1 MNTESPPL
9 NAAEIGE
16 RLRRARDNAQVTQAS
31 AAAAIEVARTTI
43 IAIEQG
49 TRKPRLAELQKLAF
63 LYGTS
68 VNALLR
74 SEAVQVDLVPRFR
87 RDHDAGGEVADAA
100 ALLNNLVKAEVELE
114 NLLGVQRL
122 RNDPPE
128 RPLLPGDVY
137 AQAERDAQDLRQWLG
152 LGSGP
157 IRDMV
162 SLLELELGLR
172 VYVRHLSGK
181 VSGLYAFDERVGG
194 CILLNASHKKYRRA
208 QTGAHE
214 LGHYISARAAPDALL
229 EGGEENSR
237 EERYAVMFAR
247 AFLTPARAVALK
259 FRDITA
265 GSNQLN
271 RRHVIL
277 LAGFFGVS
285 REAMVRRLEE
295 LKLVRGGSW
304 DWFVAN
310 GGITDEQVRDVLG
323 DAAFLDQEKVD
334 AARPVSARMGVL
346 ASEAWRRDFL
356 SEGQLANLLQIDRV
370 EARDLIDTY
379 ETEGGAASGALDLP
393 S

>member
-1 MNTESPPL
+1 MSTETPHL
-9 NAAEIGE
+9 NAIEIGE
-16 RLRRARDNAQVTQAS
+16 RLRRARDSAQITQAS
-31 AAAAIEVARTTI
+31 AAAAIDVARTTLV
-43 IAIEQG
+43 AIEQG
-49 TRKPRLAELQKLAF
+49 TRKPRLAELQELAF

-74 SEAVQVDLVPRFR
+74 NEAVQVDLVPRFR
-87 RDHDAGGEVADAA
+87 RDHDADGEVAEAA

-114 NLLGVQRL
+114 DLLGVQRL

-128 RPLLPGDVY
+128 RPLLPGDVQ
-137 AQAERDAQDLRQWLG
+137 AQAERDAQELRQWLG

-172 VYVRHLSGK
+172 VYVRRLPGK

-194 CILLNASHKKYRRA
+194 CILLNAAHKKYRRA

-229 EGGEENSR
+229 EGEEENSR
-237 EERYAVMFAR
+237 QERYAVMFAR

-265 GSNQLN
+265 GSKQLN

-310 GGITDEQVRDVLG
+310 GGISDEQVLEVLG
-323 DAAFLDQEKVD
+323 DAAFLDQEKID

-356 SEGQLANLLQIDRV
+356 SEGQLSNLLQIDRV

-379 ETEGGAASGALDLP
+379 ESEGGAASGALDLP

>member
-1 MNTESPPL
+1 MSINSSHL

-31 AAAAIEVARTTI
+31 AAEAIGVARTTI

-49 TRKPRLAELQKLAF
+49 TRKPRLVELQKLAF

-68 VNALLR
+68 INTLLR
-74 SEAVQVDLVPRFR
+74 NEAVQIDLVPRFR
-87 RDHDAGGEVADAA
+87 HDHDAGSEVAEAA

-114 NLLGVQRL
+114 NLLGVRRL

-157 IRDMV
+157 IQDMV

-172 VYVRHLSGK
+172 VYVRRLPAK
-181 VSGLYAFDERVGG
+181 VSGLYAFDERVGC

-208 QTGAHE
+208 QTAAHE
-214 LGHYISARAAPDALL
+214 LGHFISARSAPDALL
-229 EGGEENSR
+229 EGDDKNSR
-237 EERYAVMFAR
+237 EERYAMVFAR
-247 AFLTPARAVALK
+247 AFLTPARAVTLK

-295 LKLVRGGSW
+295 LKLVRAGSW
-304 DWFVAN
+304 DWFIAN

-323 DAAFLDQEKVD
+323 DTAFLDQEKID

-379 ETEGGAASGALDLP
+379 ETEGGAANGALDLP

>member
-1 MNTESPPL
+1 MDHAHLT
-9 NAAEIGE
+9 AAEIGE
-16 RLRRARDNAQVTQAS
+16 RLRRAREHAQVTQA
-31 AAAAIEVARTTI
+31 AAASAIDVARTTI
-43 IAIEQG
+43 VAIEQG
-49 TRKPRLAELQKLAF
+49 SRKPRVAELQKLAF

-68 VNALLR
+68 LNLLLR
-74 SEAVQVDLVPRFR
+74 NEAVQVDLVPRFR
-87 RDHDAGGEVADAA
+87 RDQVSDAEIGAA
-100 ALLNNLVKAEVELE
+100 ADLLNNLVRAEAELE
-114 NLLGVQRL
+114 NLLGVHRH

-128 RPLLPGDVY
+128 RPLLPGDVL
-137 AQAERDAQDLRQWLG
+137 AQAERDAQELRQWLG

-157 IRDMV
+157 VQDIV

-172 VYVRHLSGK
+172 VYVRRLPAK

-208 QTGAHE
+208 QTAAHE
-214 LGHYISARAAPDALL
+214 LGHFISARNTPDALL
-229 EGGEENSR
+229 EGGDENSR
-237 EERYAVMFAR
+237 EERYAAMFAR

-259 FRDITA
+259 FGDITA
-265 GSNQLN
+265 GTNQLN

-295 LKLVRGGSW
+295 LRLARRGSW

-310 GGITDEQVRDVLG
+310 GGITDDQVRTVLG
-323 DAAFLDQEKVD
+323 DNAFIDQERID
-334 AARPVSARMGVL
+334 AASPVSARMGVL

-370 EARDLIDTY
+370 ETRDLIDAY
-379 ETEGGAASGALDLP
+379 EAEGGAAGGALDLP

>member
-1 MNTESPPL
+1 MSIDYSRLTP
-9 NAAEIGE
+9 AEIGD
-16 RLRRARDNAQVTQAS
+16 RLRSAREQAQVTQAS
-31 AAAAIEVARTTI
+31 AAGAIEVARTTLV
-43 IAIEQG
+43 AIEQG
-49 TRKPRLAELQKLAF
+49 SRKPRIAELQKLAY

-68 VNALLR
+68 VNALFR
-74 SEAVQVDLVPRFR
+74 NEAVQVDLVPRFR
-87 RDHDAGGEVADAA
+87 RDHDADSEVSEAA
-100 ALLNNLVKAEVELE
+100 ALLNNLVRAEVELE
-114 NLLGVQRL
+114 NLLGVRRH

-128 RPLLPGDVY
+128 RPLLLGDVH
-137 AQAERDAQDLRQWLG
+137 AQAEHDAQDLRQWLG

-157 IRDMV
+157 VQDIV

-172 VYVRHLSGK
+172 VYVRRLPGK

-194 CILLNASHKKYRRA
+194 CVLLNASHKKYRRS
-208 QTGAHE
+208 QTAAHE
-214 LGHYISARAAPDALL
+214 LGHFISARGVTDALL
-229 EGGEENSR
+229 EGDDENSR
-237 EERYAVMFAR
+237 EERYAMVFAR

-259 FRDITA
+259 FNDITA

-277 LAGFFGVS
+277 LADFFGVS

-295 LKLVRGGSW
+295 LKLVRRGSW
-304 DWFVAN
+304 DWFTSN
-310 GGITDEQVRDVLG
+310 GGISDEQVRDVLG
-323 DAAFLDQEKVD
+323 EAAFVDQEKVD
-334 AARPVSARMGVL
+334 AARPVSVRMGVL

-379 ETEGGAASGALDLP
+379 EAEGGDAGGALDLP

>member
-1 MNTESPPL
+1 MSTEGSTL
-9 NAAEIGE
+9 TAAEIGD
-16 RLRRARDNAQVTQAS
+16 RLKRARDAAQVTQAS

-49 TRKPRLAELQKLAF
+49 TRKPRLVELQKLAF

-68 VNALLR
+68 VNSILR
-74 SEAVQVDLVPRFR
+74 NEAVQVDLVPRFR
-87 RDHDAGGEVADAA
+87 RDHDANGEVAEAA

-128 RPLLPGDVY
+128 RPLLPGDVT

-152 LGSGP
+152 LGTGP
-157 IRDMV
+157 VRDMM

-172 VYVRHLSGK
+172 VYVRRLPGK

-194 CILLNASHKKYRRA
+194 CILLNAAHKKYRRA
-208 QTGAHE
+208 QTAAHE

-229 EGGEENSR
+229 EGDDENSR

-247 AFLTPARAVALK
+247 AFLTPSRAVAMK

-265 GSNQLN
+265 GAKELT

-277 LAGFFGVS
+277 LSAFFGVS

-295 LKLVRGGSW
+295 LKLAPKGSW
-304 DWFVAN
+304 DWFVSD
-310 GGITDEQVRDVLG
+310 GGITDEHVRAVLG
-323 DAAFLDQEKVD
+323 DAMFLDQEKAD

-356 SEGQLANLLQIDRV
+356 SEGQLATLLQIDRID
-370 EARDLIDTY
+370 ARDLIDMY
-379 ETEGGAASGALDLP
+379 ESEGGGASGALDIT